1 MEVAQIDERQ
11 GHSGGNMFTDGGFAM
26 NTYQHGGKKVNMRR
40 LSKRASAVQIAATA
54 AAIMFFVT
62 TAFAGQDEGRSGLLR
77 AGNGPGPAANGP
89 GPGCNVIPPLASI
102 GTIVDISQF
111 PPADSL
117 TDPELAGPVQ
127 LLKSGKFDLPI
138 EQLTS
143 VDVPAGTPRGT
154 ITLPLFKGAVKT
166 PSGLKPMWYI
176 ILDVGNQAE
185 ADRLGV
191 NFSKKL
197 PNDAV
202 AARPATRRA
211 DGTFLFESG
220 LVDFSPNRLVVA
232 GSEDR
237 PFPPSIAQP
246 GSVGDADYS
255 PLVNVDGIIYDAPVV
270 AAAVDDAVISFPN
283 GKPNYALVH
292 DQVVAIDPANR
303 TVTLSLINGYSFGKP
318 LLYISTETSDPAA
331 AAIEGNTFAP
341 RLRDVVLGV
350 DDIKT
355 SGVERLFI
363 ATNGAS
369 EGGCQNPQRQGLG
382 AALLDGH
389 RPNNVFGGVPFV
401 ATDYSPVWDANVFE
415 WTEDAIEKG
424 YRGLVNEEFRILKL
438 ARDGYITGPGGAPY
452 GSAGFVVVCGVAAR
466 LN

>member
-1 MEVAQIDERQ
+1 
-11 GHSGGNMFTDGGFAM
+11 
-26 NTYQHGGKKVNMRR
+26 
-40 LSKRASAVQIAATA
+40 
-54 AAIMFFVT
+54 
-62 TAFAGQDEGRSGLLR
+62 
-77 AGNGPGPAANGP
+77 
-89 GPGCNVIPPLASI
+89 
-102 GTIVDISQF
+102 
-111 PPADSL
+111 
-117 TDPELAGPVQ
+117 
-127 LLKSGKFDLPI
+127 
-138 EQLTS
+138 
-143 VDVPAGTPRGT
+143 
-154 ITLPLFKGAVKT
+154 
-166 PSGLKPMWYI
+166 MWYI

-220 LVDFSPNRLVVA
+220 LVDFSPDRQVVA

-237 PFPPSIAQP
+237 PFPPSVANP

-255 PLVNVDGIIYDAPVV
+255 PLVMVDGIIYDAPVI
-270 AAAVDDAVISFPN
+270 AAAVDDANISFPN
-283 GKPNYALVH
+283 GNPNYGLVH

-303 TVTLSLINGYSFGKP
+303 TVTMSLVNGYSFGKP
-318 LLYISTETSDPAA
+318 VLYISTESSEPTP
-331 AAIEGNTFAP
+331 AAIEGATFAP
-341 RLRDVVLGV
+341 HLRKVVVGV

-369 EGGCQNPQRQGLG
+369 KGGCQNPQRQGLG

-389 RPNNVFGGVPFV
+389 RPNNVFGGVPTT

-415 WTEDAIEKG
+415 WTDEAIDKG

>member
-1 MEVAQIDERQ
+1 VSI
-11 GHSGGNMFTDGGFAM
+11 GFGALRKPLPVVCSDDIHLQQPKDTLM
-26 NTYQHGGKKVNMRR
+26 IIRSTV
-40 LSKRASAVQIAATA
+40 LSNACTFLGA
-54 AAIMFFVT
+54 AAVAITLFS
-62 TAFAGQDEGRSGLLR
+62 AEDGPAR

-102 GTIVDISQF
+102 GTKVDISQF

-127 LLKSGKFDLPI
+127 FLKSGKFDIPL

-143 VDVPAGTPRGT
+143 VNVPSGAPRGT

-166 PSGLKPMWYI
+166 PSGLKPAWYI
-176 ILDVGNQAE
+176 ILDAGNQAE
-185 ADRLGV
+185 AERLGV

-197 PNDAV
+197 HNDAV
-202 AARPATRRA
+202 AARPASRRA

-220 LVDFSPNRLVVA
+220 LVDFSPDREVVA
-232 GSEDR
+232 GSEER
-237 PFPPSIAQP
+237 PFPPKIAHP
-246 GSVGDADYS
+246 GSAGDADYS
-255 PLVNVDGIIYDAPVV
+255 PLVNVDGIIYDAPVI
-270 AAAVDDAVISFPN
+270 AAAVDDAEINFPN
-283 GKPNYALVH
+283 GKPNYGLVH
-292 DQVVAIDPANR
+292 DQVVAIDPAHR

-318 LLYISTETSDPAA
+318 VLYISTEASDPTA
-331 AAIEGNTFAP
+331 AAIEGATFAP
-341 RLRDVVLGV
+341 RLRKVELGV
-350 DDIKT
+350 DDIAR

-363 ATNGAS
+363 ATNGAT

-415 WTEDAIEKG
+415 WTDEAIEKG

-452 GSAGFVVVCGVAAR
+452 GSAGFVVICGVAAR